1 MEGSEKIGVPT
12 MKKEN
17 KRSGE
22 ERRKVIDPKYLG
34 VKSRRKRGK
43 EPRRKEDQLDRSKTV
58 GPLGF

>member
-1 MEGSEKIGVPT
+1 LEGSEKIGVPT

-43 EPRRKEDQLDRSKTV
+43 EPRRKEDQVDRSKTV

>member
-1 MEGSEKIGVPT
+1 
-12 MKKEN
+12 MKKAD

-22 ERRKVIDPKYLG
+22 ERRKVIDPKLLG

-43 EPRRKEDQLDRSKTV
+43 EPRRKDDQVDRSKSV

>member
-1 MEGSEKIGVPT
+1 

-17 KRSGE
+17 KRSGK
-22 ERRKVIDPKYLG
+22 ERRKTIDPRYLG

-43 EPRRKEDQLDRSKTV
+43 EPRRKEDQVDRSKTI

>member
-1 MEGSEKIGVPT
+1 
-12 MKKEN
+12 MKKAD

-22 ERRKVIDPKYLG
+22 ERRKMIDPKYLG

-43 EPRRKEDQLDRSKTV
+43 EPRRKKDQVDRSNTI

>member
-12 MKKEN
+12 MKKDN
-17 KRSGE
+17 KRSEE

>member
-1 MEGSEKIGVPT
+1 

-22 ERRKVIDPKYLG
+22 ERHKIIDPKHLG

-43 EPRRKEDQLDRSKTV
+43 EPRRNEDQVDRSKTV